1 MWLCRAT
8 MIDSSSLSIRR
19 THSTVIVIPLH
30 RPQVHFNLDSAT
42 NILPAVS
49 RALQGDSMAKTG
61 DQVGP
66 FELADLLGAGG
77 MGVVYRAKYTKTG
90 QMVALKLLSETVA
103 DDSILTARF
112 DRELV
117 VLKKLKHKH
126 IVHCYGGGKHEG
138 RRFIAMEIV
147 VGGSLS
153 GLLKKKGRFSWE
165 ETIRYAKQIC
175 EALAHAHE
183 AGIIHRDLKPA
194 NLLLTKSGDL
204 KLTDFGLA
212 HDLDESRLTA
222 TGKTMG
228 TFFYMA
234 PEQIRGFPPVTHK
247 VDLYALGCMLFELLT
262 GQPPFVSEQPIQVFY
277 KQLDEMPPK
286 VTQFATDCP
295 IWLEI
300 LIGHL
305 LEKNPDKRPRDALAV
320 LQALTEVEEKVARR
334 ESVAVHALAG
344 TPTML
349 QVTQDTVAV
358 QGLFGSKKKKKRKN
372 VPFFEQTWF
381 LLGCLVALAGLVTWA
396 VWPISEQKLFDR
408 GAALMAEAA
417 QAERR
422 EDRDYKWVEAR
433 DRYLQPYLQR
443 FPQGQFVNQAQG
455 YLDEIEMAKTE
466 KVIENNARFGRENLP
481 EPERLYVGSHRY
493 EMFGDLVTALEK
505 YESMV
510 QLLKDDPKARPY
522 VNLARRQMAKIRDGG
537 NLSDRKLLVDSALK
551 RADDLYHTKGE
562 VLEARKVWESIVKLY
577 SGIRELAPQVKQA
590 NARLINP
597 DAKPETEEP
606 ASTSP

>member
-1 MWLCRAT
+1 
-8 MIDSSSLSIRR
+8 
-19 THSTVIVIPLH
+19 
-30 RPQVHFNLDSAT
+30 
-42 NILPAVS
+42 
-49 RALQGDSMAKTG
+49 MAKTG

-77 MGVVYRAKYTKTG
+77 MGVVYRAKYAKTG

-103 DDSILTARF
+103 DDDVLTARF

-153 GLLKKKGRFSWE
+153 GLLKKKGHFSWE
-165 ETIRYAKQIC
+165 ETIRYAKQVC

-234 PEQIRGFPPVTHK
+234 PEQIRGFPPVSHK

-262 GQPPFVSEQPIQVFY
+262 GRPPFVSEQPIQVFY

-286 VTQFATDCP
+286 VRQFATDCP

-300 LIGHL
+300 LIGQL
-305 LEKNPDKRPRDALAV
+305 LEKNPDKRPHDALAV
-320 LQALTEVEEKVARR
+320 LQALTEVEEKVARGDT
-334 ESVAVHALAG
+334 VAAHALAG

-358 QGLFGSKKKKKRKN
+358 KGLFGNKKKKKRKN

-443 FPQGQFVNQAQG
+443 FPQGQFANQAQG

-481 EPERLYVGSHRY
+481 EPERLYVGARRY
-493 EMFGDLVTALEK
+493 EIFGDLVTALEK

-510 QLLKDDPKARPY
+510 QLLKDDAKSRPY
-522 VNLARRQMAKIRDGG
+522 VNLARRQMAKIREGG
-537 NLSDRKLLVDSALK
+537 NLSDRRQLVDSALS
-551 RADDLYHTKGE
+551 RADDLYHKKGE
-562 VLEARKVWESIVKLY
+562 VLEARKLWESIVKLY
-577 SGIRELAPQVKQA
+577 SGNRELAPQVKRA
-590 NARLINP
+590 NAMLVNP
-597 DAKPETEEP
+597 DAKPAAEEP
-606 ASTSP
+606 ESTSQ